1 MHYID
6 VGRRIN
12 MCSMHATCILR
23 TTDSACAAHKLVF
36 FGWEKTQTVNQPL
49 HPHRQIKQNHGGNL
63 THTQKSKQ
71 YGLKMDK
78 IEGNK
83 INAVRTL
90 EKKCLQNKRR
100 KQTLS
105 ANNVHI

>member
-1 MHYID
+1 MLHTSL
-6 VGRRIN
+6 
-12 MCSMHATCILR
+12 CSLAGKRHL
-23 TTDSACAAHKLVF
+23 
-36 FGWEKTQTVNQPL
+36 QTVNQPL

>member
-1 MHYID
+1 MHTTHN
-6 VGRRIN
+6 RQR
-12 MCSMHATCILR
+12 MCSTQ
-23 TTDSACAAHKLVF
+23 ACVLWLGKDTY
-36 FGWEKTQTVNQPL
+36 KVNQPL

-63 THTQKSKQ
+63 PHTQKSKQ